1 MVSCSMVHGAPAGAA
16 GLTVQTVREDGSD
29 RLGEVFHLSV
39 PAPQAKLAGLF
50 TSFSKWET
58 YGAAFKMVDAG
69 EVTLED
75 VQDAASEFAGIK
87 PSVVAMRRRNFIMMA
102 A

>member
-1 MVSCSMVHGAPAGAA
+1 MD
-16 GLTVQTVREDGSD
+16 LTGS
-29 RLGEVFHLSV
+29 VKFFHLSV
-39 PAPQAKLAGLF
+39 PAAQAKLVGLF

-69 EVTLED
+69 EATLED

-87 PSVVAMRRRNFIMMA
+87 PSVVAMRRRNFIFCFSNSSQTP
-102 A
+102 

>member
-1 MVSCSMVHGAPAGAA
+1 MVHRAPAGARA
-16 GLTVQTVREDGSD
+16 SRFRRSGRMDLTGWVKF
-29 RLGEVFHLSV
+29 FHLSV

-69 EVTLED
+69 EATLED